1 MWLLL
6 NLPFGEKNLEKT
18 FAGKIGK
25 TLSYIFEPIGLGD
38 WRISTSIL
46 SGFLAREAIISNLG
60 VIMTQEKKDTLET
73 NQNLED
79 RELKA
84 KIKELL
90 TPKQALS
97 FLLFVLIYNSCLATV
112 VVMAKE
118 GNLKFALGFW
128 LYSFILAW
136 LISFINFKLF

>member
-97 FLLFVLIYNSCLATV
+97 FLLFVLIYNSCFATV
-112 VVMAKE
+112 VIMAKE